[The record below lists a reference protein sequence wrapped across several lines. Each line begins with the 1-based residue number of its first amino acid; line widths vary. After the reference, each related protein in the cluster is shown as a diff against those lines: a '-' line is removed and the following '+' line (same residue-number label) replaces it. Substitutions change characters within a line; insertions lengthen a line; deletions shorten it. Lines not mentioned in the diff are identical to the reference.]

1 MSGKDKEFTDLWDDE
16 RVDLSEVYVE
26 LSVSGA
32 ELEELQKALRIAY
45 ALWTQRML
53 LECNIADPGVYAFDS
68 DLEAKT
74 AEIEVGQLCE
84 CLESVENG
92 IEDMWRKIKD
102 EQHVEEDT
110 VGVVND
116 KDKLTDEL

>member
-1 MSGKDKEFTDLWDDE
+1 MSGKDNELTDLLDDG

-45 ALWTQRML
+45 ALWAQRTL
-53 LECNIADPGVYAFDS
+53 LECNIADPGVYAFES

-74 AEIEVGQLCE
+74 AEIEVGPLCE
-84 CLESVENG
+84 CLETVENG
-92 IEDMWRKIKD
+92 IEDMWRQMKD
-102 EQHVEEDT
+102 AQHVEEDT

-116 KDKLTDEL
+116 KDKLQDEL